1 MDPQYLEVVT
11 IHDREF
17 QKYSIDNSIHLV
29 PVDEVNEL
37 SQLLVGTSLTAWQE
51 EASRLENQHRVFN
64 LVFDGR
70 LIFPPVTSPKNVLDC
85 GYGAASWAMELA
97 ESYPDCQAS
106 LSHIT

>member
-29 PVDEVNEL
+29 PVDE
-37 SQLLVGTSLTAWQE
+37 E
-51 EASRLENQHRVFN
+51 EAYRLENQHRVFN